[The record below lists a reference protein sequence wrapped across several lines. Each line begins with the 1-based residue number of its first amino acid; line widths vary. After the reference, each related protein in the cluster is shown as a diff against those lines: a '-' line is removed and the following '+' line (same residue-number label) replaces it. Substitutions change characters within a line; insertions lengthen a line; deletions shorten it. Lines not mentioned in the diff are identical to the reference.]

1 MDAEPGIGKSVATA
15 MALLNYTQKSA
26 VTVLLQGDFQKNLRG
41 FVRVADAADAIDVA
55 SELFR
60 IQTDPG
66 IRLQMVFDRG
76 VLEGC
81 EDIYWKGREGSE
93 HDPLAGGNR
102 WTSRNI

>member
-15 MALLNYTQKSA
+15 MALLNYTQK
-26 VTVLLQGDFQKNLRG
+26 VLLQGDFQKNLRG

-60 IQTDPG
+60 IQTDTG

-81 EDIYWKGREGSE
+81 EDVYWKSRDGSE
-93 HDPLAGGNR
+93 HDSVAR
-102 WTSRNI
+102 